1 MSEERKLTVEEL
13 LRRDRDLYGSSF
25 EMKTAQGEVVRID
38 PRDITI
44 RVRDRSEKRP
54 EEPPH
59 DRA

>member
-1 MSEERKLTVEEL
+1 MTEEKNLTVDEL

-44 RVRDRSEKRP
+44 RVRDRSEKPP
-54 EEPPH
+54 EETAP
-59 DRA
+59 